1 MRLSSLLALVVLV
14 SVAAPTQA
22 QEPASRAEWLRQQ
35 RAEKARHL
43 QPYKASGL
51 ERGLLKL
58 ENDYLPRLV
67 TPRTGFYPRL
77 GSITAG
83 GGFSV
88 GPGYRFH
95 NLFNGRADLFTSA
108 AISWKNYWVVE
119 SLLTMP
125 GLARGRAF
133 ADVRARYTSFPEED
147 FFGLGSAS
155 ALGDRVSYGLQQ
167 ATIGVDGGWRVKP
180 WMRVGG
186 AFEFFDPD
194 MSRGKDERFPD
205 VTDTFTETTAPGIA
219 SQPPFVRV
227 GAFAGVDYTR
237 PFNARRGGRYLV
249 AVHRFI
255 DTDRGAY
262 TFNRLDFDLQ
272 QYVPAFNER
281 RVFVFRTVGSFAD
294 PAEDATVPFYLLQP
308 LGGSHTLR
316 GVRQFRF
323 RDRSML
329 LLQAEYRFEILTA
342 MDGAVFYDAGQV
354 APRRSALSLRDFEHD
369 YGVGVRI
376 GTNLGVFI
384 RVDVAFG
391 SSEGTKTWL
400 RFSHVF

>member
-1 MRLSSLLALVVLV
+1 MRFGSVLALVVLV
-14 SVAAPTQA
+14 SAAVSAQA

-51 ERGLLKL
+51 ERGVLKL

-67 TPRTGFYPRL
+67 TPKTGFYPRL
-77 GSITAG
+77 GSITRG

-95 NLFNGRADLFTSA
+95 NLFDGRADLFTSA
-108 AISWKNYWVVE
+108 AISWKQYWEVQT
-119 SLLTMP
+119 LFTMP
-125 GLARGRAF
+125 RLARGRAF

-147 FFGLGSAS
+147 FFGLGPDSTRV
-155 ALGDRVSYGLQQ
+155 DRVSYGLQQ
-167 ATIGVDGGWRVKP
+167 ATVGVDGGWRPTP

-186 AFEFFDPD
+186 TFEFFDPN
-194 MSRGKDERFPD
+194 MSRGKDDRFPD
-205 VTDTFTETTAPGIA
+205 VTDTFTEATAPGIA

-227 GAFAGVDYTR
+227 GAFAGVDYAK

-249 AVHRFI
+249 ALQRFV
-255 DTDRGAY
+255 DTDGGAY

-281 RVFVFRTVGSFAD
+281 RVFVLRTAGSFAD
-294 PAEDATVPFYLLQP
+294 PAGDATVPFYLMMP
-308 LGGSHTLR
+308 LGGSHSLR

-354 APRRSALSLRDFEHD
+354 APNRSALSLRDFERD
-369 YGVGVRI
+369 YGVGLRI
-376 GTNLGVFI
+376 GTDLGVFI
-384 RVDVAFG
+384 RFDVAFG